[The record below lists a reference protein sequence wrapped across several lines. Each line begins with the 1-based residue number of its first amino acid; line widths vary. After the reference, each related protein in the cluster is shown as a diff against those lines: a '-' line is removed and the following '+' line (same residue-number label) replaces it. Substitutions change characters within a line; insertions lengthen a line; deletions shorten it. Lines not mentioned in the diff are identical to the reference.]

1 MGSWRNVGRHKFGAK
16 VGESRGIRFQSKAEA
31 ARYGELCLLESA
43 GLIQE
48 LERQPAYPI
57 CVTDPHGRRV
67 IVAAYIADFRY
78 RDGTDGILTIEDVKG
93 IVTPLYRLKKKL
105 VEAQYGITITEIRR
119 PERRSRRRV

>member
-31 ARYGELCLLESA
+31 TRYGELCLLESD
-43 GLIQE
+43 GLIFE

-78 RDGTDGILTIEDVKG
+78 RDGTDGILTVEDVKG
-93 IVTPLYRLKKKL
+93 MITPLYRLKKKL
-105 VEAQYGITITEIRR
+105 VEAQYGITITEIRKG
-119 PERRSRRRV
+119 RR